1 MIDDLSKYHGC
12 VGTLFQQETSASAED
27 CYRLSDADI
36 SYYQRHGYL
45 KGIRVLSAQQID
57 ALNEELSALV
67 DPANPAN
74 ELFHEFHTNESRD
87 PNSTLFHALG
97 AWRIA
102 PGFHDLL
109 WHPAVTV
116 PAKQLLG
123 GDVRFWHDQ
132 LFCKPPLNGG
142 VVAWHQDYSYWTRT
156 TPLAHLTCWIAL
168 DDVSIENG
176 CPQYVPGTHRWP
188 DLPITGL
195 TGEMNAIESVLTEEQ
210 QREFRPVAIELKRGE
225 CSFHHPRL
233 IHGSF
238 ENRSPRPRRGTV
250 INMFRDGVVSASD
263 EPLLKGVPVIP
274 RGNRLEGQFFP
285 LLNQSQETRRERI

>member
-1 MIDDLSKYHGC
+1 MIEDLSQYHRPVGSLLEGC
-12 VGTLFQQETSASAED
+12 AGGSAPGRF
-27 CYRLSDADI
+27 RLSEEAI
-36 SYYQRHGYL
+36 SHYREHGYL
-45 KGIRVLSAQQID
+45 AGIRVLSEQQVD
-57 ALNEELSALV
+57 MLNEELVALA

-74 ELFHEFHTNESRD
+74 ELFYEFHVNESAD
-87 PNSTLFHALG
+87 PNYALFHALG

-116 PAKQLLG
+116 AASQLLG

-132 LFCKPPLNGG
+132 LFCKPPFNGG

-168 DDVSIENG
+168 DDVTVENG

-195 TGEMNAIESVLTEEQ
+195 TGEMNSIESVLSEEQ
-210 QREFRPVAIELKRGE
+210 KRDFRPVAIELRRGE

-238 ENRSPRPRRGTV
+238 ANHSQRPRRGSV
-250 INMFRDGVVSASD
+250 INMFRDGVVSATD

-274 RGNRLEGQFFP
+274 PGARIDGQFFP
-285 LLNQSQETRRERI
+285 LLT

>member
-1 MIDDLSKYHGC
+1 MIEDLSKYHRR
-12 VGTLFQQETSASAED
+12 VGPLFQED
-27 CYRLSDADI
+27 ESVYGQQHYRLSDEDVDH
-36 SYYQRHGYL
+36 YERHGYL
-45 KGIRVLSAQQID
+45 KGLRVLTELQVD
-57 ALNEELSALV
+57 ALNEELAALV
-67 DPANPAN
+67 DPTSPAN
-74 ELFHEFHTNESRD
+74 ELFYEFHVNESHD
-87 PNSTLFHALG
+87 PNQTLFHALG

-116 PAKQLLG
+116 RASQLLG
-123 GDVRFWHDQ
+123 GDVRLWHDQ

-168 DDVSIENG
+168 DDVTVENG
-176 CPQYVPGTHRWP
+176 CPQYVPGTHRWA

-195 TGEMNAIESVLTEEQ
+195 TGEMNAIESVLSAEQ
-210 QREFRPVAIELKRGE
+210 QREFRPVPIELKRGE
-225 CSFHHPRL
+225 CSFHHPKL

-238 ENRSPRPRRGTV
+238 ENRSLRPRRGAV

-263 EPLLKGVPVIP
+263 EPLLKGVPLIP
-274 RGNRLEGQFFP
+274 CGARVEGQFFP
-285 LLNQSQETRRERI
+285 LLHQV

>member
-1 MIDDLSKYHGC
+1 MIEDLSQHHRP
-12 VGTLFQQETSASAED
+12 VGNLFTPIESPGELER
-27 CYRLSDADI
+27 YRLTEDQI
-36 SYYQRHGYL
+36 GFFQERGYL
-45 KGIRVLSAQQID
+45 QGIRVLTEEQVD
-57 ALNEELSALV
+57 ALNEELTAII
-67 DPANPAN
+67 DPASPGN
-74 ELFHEFHTNESRD
+74 ELFYEFHVNESLD
-87 PNSTLFHALG
+87 PNGILFHALG

-116 PAKQLLG
+116 AASQLLG

-132 LFCKPPLNGG
+132 LFCKPPLKGG

-168 DDVSIENG
+168 DDVTAENG

-195 TGEMNAIESVLTEEQ
+195 TGEMDAIESVLSEEQ
-210 QREFRPVAIELKRGE
+210 KRQFQPVAIELKRGE

-238 ENRSPRPRRGTV
+238 ENRSLRPRRGTV

-263 EPLLKGVPVIP
+263 EPLLNGVPVIQ
-274 RGNRLEGQFFP
+274 RGNKVQGQFFP
-285 LLNQSQETRRERI
+285 LLRETSE